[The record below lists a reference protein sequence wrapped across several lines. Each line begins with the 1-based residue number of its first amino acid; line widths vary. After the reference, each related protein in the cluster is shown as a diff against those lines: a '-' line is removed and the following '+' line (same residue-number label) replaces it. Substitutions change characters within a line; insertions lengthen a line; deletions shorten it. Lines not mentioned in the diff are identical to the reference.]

1 MQPLS
6 KADRSMSHQRPTYGN
21 SPPESAP
28 IWLLFYGLALGAAI
42 APRLVAGVLLASDQP
57 DIFSSQLP
65 MAAPAV

>member
-1 MQPLS
+1 MQTLS

-42 APRLVAGVLLASDQP
+42 APRLVAGVLD
-57 DIFSSQLP
+57 
-65 MAAPAV
+65 PANR